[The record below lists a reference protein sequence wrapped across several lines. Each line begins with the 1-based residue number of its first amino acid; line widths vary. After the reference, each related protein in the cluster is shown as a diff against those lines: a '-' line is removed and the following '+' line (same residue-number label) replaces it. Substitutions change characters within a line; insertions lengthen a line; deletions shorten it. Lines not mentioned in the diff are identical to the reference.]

1 MNHADAPKSVSD
13 LLEPGTT
20 LMVGSELHGTLTFR
34 PLTVAGLDAGLVR
47 ILLDTEEEWVRELD
61 TTRPLQVTLSDD
73 RANNWAWMLATC
85 SLSSEPALI
94 DDLWGP
100 FADAY
105 FDNGRES
112 TGIAVMTIEVDEGRY
127 WSAPSGRI
135 GSLISAV
142 KAKFGDAESAG
153 EHGDIS
159 S

>member
-1 MNHADAPKSVSD
+1 MNHDDAPKSVSD
-13 LLEPGTT
+13 LVEPGTT
-20 LMVGSELHGTLTFR
+20 LMVGSDLHGTLMFR
-34 PLTVAGLDAGLVR
+34 PLTVAGLDAERIR

-73 RANNWAWMLATC
+73 RSNDWAWMLGTC
-85 SLSSEPALI
+85 SLSREPALI
-94 DDLWGP
+94 DELWSP

-112 TGIAVMTIEVDEGRY
+112 TGIATMTIDVDQGRY

-142 KAKFGDAESAG
+142 KAKLGDAESSG
-153 EHGDIS
+153 EHGDIAP
-159 S
+159 